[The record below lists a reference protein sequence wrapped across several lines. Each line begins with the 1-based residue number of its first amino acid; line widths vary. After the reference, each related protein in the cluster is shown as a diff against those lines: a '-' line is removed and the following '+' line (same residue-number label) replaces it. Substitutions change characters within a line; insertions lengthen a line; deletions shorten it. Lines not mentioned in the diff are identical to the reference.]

1 MILVALTWVMAQAG
15 YLLEGAIDIVVP
27 DSVLGI
33 IRTALNGTGT
43 DLLKAA
49 TFRFEPATLQ
59 WVAAAVDL
67 QFLLFFL
74 RMAVR
79 GYHRVKGMTPW
90 G

>member
-1 MILVALTWVMAQAG
+1 MILTAVLWALAQAG
-15 YLLEGAIDIVVP
+15 YLLEGAIDVVVP

-49 TFRFEPATLQ
+49 TYRFSAGT
-59 WVAAAVDL
+59 
-67 QFLLFFL
+67 LLFVSTSVDILFVL
-74 RMAVR
+74 FFARMAVR
-79 GYHRVKGMTPW
+79 GYRRVKEMLPW